1 MEFQQFQS
9 SCPVTGHCGESLAP
23 STFLA
28 ITYLYTLIRNPGPS
42 IPQAEQL
49 QTSQPFLICQV
60 LWSLNHLHSPV
71 LDLLQKVHIILVL
84 KCQEL
89 DLALQI
95 HLTGAEDKGQIT
107 SHDLLAKSSWCSPG
121 SHRPPLQQDC
131 TDFLGSLCSPGPQ
144 SHCFPGCFPD
154 SQPSTYWLLGLFLP

>member
-9 SCPVTGHCGESLAP
+9 PCPVTGHCGESLAL
-23 STFLA
+23 STFLT
-28 ITYLYTLIRNPGPS
+28 ISYLYTLIRNPGPS
-42 IPQAEQL
+42 LPQAERL

-89 DLALQI
+89 DLAQVLRIRVRLPPMTCWQS
-95 HLTGAEDKGQIT
+95 LPDAAQAATGHPCSKTALISWGP
-107 SHDLLAKSSWCSPG
+107 LAHQDPKVIVSRVASQTVSPA
-121 SHRPPLQQDC
+121 H
-131 TDFLGSLCSPGPQ
+131 T
-144 SHCFPGCFPD
+144 GC
-154 SQPSTYWLLGLFLP
+154 